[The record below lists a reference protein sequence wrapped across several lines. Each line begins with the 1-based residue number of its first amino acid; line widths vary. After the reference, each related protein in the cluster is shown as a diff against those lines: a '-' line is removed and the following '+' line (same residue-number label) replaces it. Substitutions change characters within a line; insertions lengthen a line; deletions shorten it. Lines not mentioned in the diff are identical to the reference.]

1 MAWKIERDDAL
12 MWLGKFLD
20 LKEDL
25 KTLSTE
31 LKTKMFEGIKK
42 TKLTP
47 LEFTILENIFNSQE
61 KGLYGYDLIESLNE
75 HFAGTWEA
83 RSGTIYPILSKLKR
97 DGFLDRKMVKSP
109 LGPIQKVYALTDA
122 GERIIKRKINVNF
135 LDQITF
141 MRNFII
147 ELATIYLTTIP
158 VEERKEGT
166 AEVYDLIERAFEKI
180 KMSISKDG
188 GYKVKCP
195 NCQEEMDR
203 RGSAYCSFCGTSLVS
218 GDDLKEDEFEPA
230 ENI

>member
-1 MAWKIERDDAL
+1 

-20 LKEDL
+20 LKDDL
-25 KTLSTE
+25 KELTAE

-42 TKLTP
+42 NKLTP

-109 LGPIQKVYALTDA
+109 LGPIQKVYALTEA
-122 GERIIKRKINVNF
+122 GERIIKRKVNKNF

-141 MRNFII
+141 MRNFIM
-147 ELATIYLTTIP
+147 ELTNIYLKTIP
-158 VEERKEGT
+158 EKEIKEKT
-166 AEVYDLIERAFEKI
+166 AEVYDQIEKAFEKI
-180 KMSISKDG
+180 KTSIYKDG
-188 GYKVKCP
+188 GYTVKCP
-195 NCQEEMDR
+195 NCDEEMDR
-203 RGSAYCSFCGTSLVS
+203 RGSAYCSFCGTSLVP
-218 GDDLKEDEFEPA
+218 GDDSEEDEFDPA
-230 ENI
+230 ESIKPSE